1 MPFIPVERLEE
12 ADSGV
17 GLRGRLTGDC
27 YSRGWSGRFAYFA
40 CAQHLC
46 RALESRDVR
55 RHLRGAVEKL
65 PSFLFYVVAAWCIGI
80 GLFNQ
85 TVDQVVD
92 FPWVA
97 ASLEGMDLARFDPVL
112 ATWARWIGLN
122 LIAAGVALIL
132 LAKNLGTSPSVVW
145 AAGVL
150 SVGVVG
156 AQVVS
161 AASLGAPLP
170 LLLVPAVALVCA
182 LTAVGIS
189 LKSSRRDDA

>member
-1 MPFIPVERLEE
+1 
-12 ADSGV
+12 
-17 GLRGRLTGDC
+17 
-27 YSRGWSGRFAYFA
+27 
-40 CAQHLC
+40 
-46 RALESRDVR
+46 
-55 RHLRGAVEKL
+55 
-65 PSFLFYVVAAWCIGI
+65 
-80 GLFNQ
+80 
-85 TVDQVVD
+85 
-92 FPWVA
+92 
-97 ASLEGMDLARFDPVL
+97 MDLARFDPVL

-132 LAKNLGTSPSVVW
+132 LVKSLGTSPSVVW

-170 LLLVPAVALVCA
+170 LLLVPAVALLCA
-182 LTAVGIS
+182 VTAVGIS

>member
-1 MPFIPVERLEE
+1 M
-12 ADSGV
+12 
-17 GLRGRLTGDC
+17 
-27 YSRGWSGRFAYFA
+27 
-40 CAQHLC
+40 
-46 RALESRDVR
+46 
-55 RHLRGAVEKL
+55 EKL

-170 LLLVPAVALVCA
+170 LLLVPAVALLCA
-182 LTAVGIS
+182 VTAVGIS
-189 LKSSRRDDA
+189 LKSSRRDDAQATVLRCGPRFG